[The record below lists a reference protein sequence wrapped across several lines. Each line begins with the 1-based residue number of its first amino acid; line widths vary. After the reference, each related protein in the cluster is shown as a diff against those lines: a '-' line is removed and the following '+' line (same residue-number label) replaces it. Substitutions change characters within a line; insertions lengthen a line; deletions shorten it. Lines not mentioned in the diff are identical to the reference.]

1 MSAKIQINI
10 SHPNPASLSDLMGNL
25 SLMRGLMNLVEY
37 GATVQFKMNGANYEF
52 TNKVEEGVTP
62 LDKDTIHP
70 LLSEFM
76 MLKMLATEKSQLFQG
91 VNLFH
96 SIHYTKASFST
107 DFFLLTAL

>member
-37 GATVQFKMNGANYEF
+37 GATVQLKMNGANYQF

-62 LDKDTIHP
+62 LNKETIHP
-70 LLSEFM
+70 LLSEF
-76 MLKMLATEKSQLFQG
+76 LDAKDVGNQEKPIVSRR
-91 VNLFH
+91 
-96 SIHYTKASFST
+96 
-107 DFFLLTAL
+107 

>member
-37 GATVQFKMNGANYEF
+37 GATVQLKMNGANYQF
-52 TNKVEEGVTP
+52 TNKVEERFQLSCCP

-76 MLKMLATEKSQLFQG
+76 DAKDVGNREKPIISRR
-91 VNLFH
+91 
-96 SIHYTKASFST
+96 
-107 DFFLLTAL
+107 

>member
-37 GATVQFKMNGANYEF
+37 GATVQLKMNGANYQF
-52 TNKVEEGVTP
+52 TNKVEEGVVP

-70 LLSEFM
+70 LLSEF
-76 MLKMLATEKSQLFQG
+76 LDAKDVGNQEKPIIS
-91 VNLFH
+91 
-96 SIHYTKASFST
+96 KR
-107 DFFLLTAL
+107 